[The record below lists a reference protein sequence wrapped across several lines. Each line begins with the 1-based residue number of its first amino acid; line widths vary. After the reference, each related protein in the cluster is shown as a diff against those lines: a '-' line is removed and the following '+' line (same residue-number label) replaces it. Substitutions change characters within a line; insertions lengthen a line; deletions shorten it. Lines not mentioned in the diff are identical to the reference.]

1 MYYFEERQAVM
12 AEILRGNKMFMQVN
26 KVFHTEEQSVQCR
39 VTMCFT
45 PRNTLFQAFETLWN
59 YSQTKYSPLSYYRI
73 SLFKE

>member
-12 AEILRGNKMFMQVN
+12 AEILRGNKKFMQVN

-45 PRNTLFQAFETLWN
+45 PRNTLFQAFETL
-59 YSQTKYSPLSYYRI
+59 
-73 SLFKE
+73 